1 MTDLHC
7 QDCLFRLPTL
17 LLLVPALCR
26 LTYNYGVDSYD
37 IGEGFGHFAIATND
51 VYKLCDEVG
60 DFT

>member
-1 MTDLHC
+1 MTC
-7 QDCLFRLPTL
+7 TVRTTCLGPPLS
-17 LLLVPALCR
+17 LLVLCAQCR
-26 LTYNYGVDSYD
+26 LTYNYGTDSYD